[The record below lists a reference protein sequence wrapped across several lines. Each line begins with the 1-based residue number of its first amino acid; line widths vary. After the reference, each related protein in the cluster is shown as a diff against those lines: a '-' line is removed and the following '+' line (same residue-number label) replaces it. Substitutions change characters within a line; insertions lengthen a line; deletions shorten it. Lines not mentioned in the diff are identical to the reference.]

1 MAKGQIDLVSL
12 DSSETRS
19 AVSILPG
26 EKMACIDNYLVFG
39 SLVKALSA
47 HRRVSRAC
55 GMCYLQIHSSPSRNR
70 VITLGLSAESMPSLT
85 SLVRRKTCLHG
96 WKKLRPTI
104 QLEARWPKSLFLA
117 PAKARLIITTGGQIG
132 HQGIRT
138 MNDPRNE
145 SHLCNGVMQDEALG
159 LTVLDGVVNLVQL
172 RRLITVQTR
181 RFGTAV

>member
-1 MAKGQIDLVSL
+1 MHRQ
-12 DSSETRS
+12 
-19 AVSILPG
+19 LPG
-26 EKMACIDNYLVFG
+26 FWQPRQSAFGASKGIQSVRHVLLANSLQSVQESRHHAGIIGRIHALVDEPG
-39 SLVKALSA
+39 
-47 HRRVSRAC
+47 
-55 GMCYLQIHSSPSRNR
+55 
-70 VITLGLSAESMPSLT
+70 AEEDI
-85 SLVRRKTCLHG
+85 CLHG